1 MLKDQIKKL
10 NDELYKLKNPS
21 TDLKYTT
28 NRNIFNVLEEGKLAM
43 KKYTEKLITVEKAV
57 FRELSWWEKYKDLI
71 YILAVLLLGL
81 VILKKIGKIAI

>member
-43 KKYTEKLITVEKAV
+43 KKYTEKLKKENA
-57 FRELSWWEKYKDLI
+57 KYAKQKQSK
-71 YILAVLLLGL
+71 G
-81 VILKKIGKIAI
+81 

>member
-28 NRNIFNVLEEGKLAM
+28 NRNIFNVMISEISKISNILQGAS
-43 KKYTEKLITVEKAV
+43 KYDDIQ
-57 FRELSWWEKYKDLI
+57 
-71 YILAVLLLGL
+71 
-81 VILKKIGKIAI
+81 